1 MIAQQLALF
10 ALQLSVQCLIVPP
23 MLLSRLKPVWRVL
36 YRVYDG
42 LYRHDGWAIA
52 SHIALSAL
60 LALFPFLIFLT
71 ALASFFGTQAMAD
84 AVVRILIEALP
95 EAVAR
100 PVGTEVRNV
109 LTGQRRDLLTIGGA
123 LAIWFS
129 SSGVES
135 LRVGLNRAYGAEE
148 TRYWVQTRLQSII
161 FVLVG
166 AAGLLMLGF
175 MVVLAPA
182 AIAAT
187 SSVLVDVQEFA
198 KQHDIISAGTTVPDF
213 ERFIARYDLVRYGAT
228 SAILLTGL
236 VMAHVWLPAG
246 RRGVLSVLPGI
257 IVTLFFW
264 LLSAII
270 FGAYLARFST
280 YASTY
285 AGFAA
290 PMMALVFLYFLAVI
304 FIAGGEL
311 NAAIAAERAHK
322 ELPELLQE

>member
-1 MIAQQLALF
+1 MIAT
-10 ALQLSVQCLIVPP
+10 
-23 MLLSRLKPVWRVL
+23 RLRQIWRVL
-36 YRVYDG
+36 YRIYDG

-52 SHIALSAL
+52 SHIALSIL

-71 ALASFFGTQAMAD
+71 ALGSFFGTKELAD
-84 AVVRILIEALP
+84 AVVRILIDALP

-100 PVGTEVRNV
+100 PISVEVRNV

-135 LRVGLNRAYGAEE
+135 LRVGLNRAYGVEE
-148 TRYWVQTRLQSII
+148 ARSWMLTRLQSIV
-161 FVLVG
+161 FVLFG
-166 AAGLLMLGF
+166 AAGLLALGF
-175 MVVLAPA
+175 LVVLAPA

-187 SSVLVDVQEFA
+187 SVWVPEFDVFA
-198 KQHDIISAGTTVPDF
+198 S
-213 ERFIARYDLVRYGAT
+213 RYDITRYGAT
-228 SAILLTGL
+228 SAILLSGL
-236 VMAHVWLPAG
+236 IIAHVWLPAG
-246 RRGVLSVLPGI
+246 GRAVVSILPG
-257 IVTLFFW
+257 VVMTLLCW
-264 LLSAII
+264 LAAAIS

-311 NAAIAAERAHK
+311 NAAIAEERRASD
-322 ELPELLQE
+322 LT

>member
-1 MIAQQLALF
+1 MSLF
-10 ALQLSVQCLIVPP
+10 
-23 MLLSRLKPVWRVL
+23 RLKQSWRVL

-42 LYRHDGWAIA
+42 LYRHDGWALA

-71 ALASFFGTQAMAD
+71 ALASFFGTQQMAD
-84 AVVRILIEALP
+84 AIVKILIDALP
-95 EAVAR
+95 QAVAN
-100 PVGTEVRNV
+100 PLSVEVRNV
-109 LTGQRRDLLTIGGA
+109 LTGQRRDLLTIGA
-123 LAIWFS
+123 LLAIWFS

-135 LRVGLNRAYGAEE
+135 LRVGLNRAYGVEE

-161 FVLVG
+161 FVLIG

-187 SSVLVDVQEFA
+187 SSVLVEVQDFLKKYELIGA
-198 KQHDIISAGTTVPDF
+198 ATSVPDF
-213 ERFIARYDLVRYGAT
+213 QRFIARYDLVRYGAT

-236 VMAHVWLPAG
+236 IMAHVWLPAG
-246 RRGVLSVLPGI
+246 RRGVFWVLPGI
-257 IVTLFFW
+257 LVTLALW
-264 LLSAII
+264 LAAAVTFGWYLS
-270 FGAYLARFST
+270 RFST

-311 NAAIAAERAHK
+311 NAAIDDERAVHH
-322 ELPELLQE
+322 LT

>member
-1 MIAQQLALF
+1 M
-10 ALQLSVQCLIVPP
+10 S
-23 MLLSRLKPVWRVL
+23 SHRLKQGWRVL

-71 ALASFFGTQAMAD
+71 ALGSFFGTKEMAD
-84 AVVRILIEALP
+84 AIVRILIEALP
-95 EAVAR
+95 QAVAS
-100 PVGTEVRNV
+100 PIASEIRNV

-135 LRVGLNRAYGAEE
+135 LRVGLNRAYGVEE
-148 TRYWVQTRLQSII
+148 TRYWVQTRLQSIV
-161 FVLVG
+161 FVLIG

-175 MVVLAPA
+175 LVVLAPA

-187 SSVLVDVQEFA
+187 SSVIVGAQDFL
-198 KQHDIISAGTTVPDF
+198 KQHELLQPGTTVLDF
-213 ERFIARYDLVRYGAT
+213 QRFMARYDLVRYGAT
-228 SAILLTGL
+228 SVILLTGL

-246 RRGVLSVLPGI
+246 RRPVLAVLPGI
-257 IVTLFFW
+257 VLTLAFW
-264 LLSAII
+264 LAAAVT
-270 FGAYLARFST
+270 FGWYLARFST

-311 NAAIAAERAHK
+311 NAAVDAERDVHR
-322 ELPELLQE
+322 LT

>member
-1 MIAQQLALF
+1 MSLH
-10 ALQLSVQCLIVPP
+10 
-23 MLLSRLKPVWRVL
+23 RLKQSWRVL

-71 ALASFFGTQAMAD
+71 ALGSFFGTKEMAD
-84 AVVRILIEALP
+84 AIVKILIDALP
-95 EAVAR
+95 EAVAQ
-100 PVGTEVRNV
+100 PVAAEVRNV

-135 LRVGLNRAYGAEE
+135 LRVGLNRAYGVTE
-148 TRYWVQTRLQSII
+148 TRYWMQTRLQSIV
-161 FVLVG
+161 FVLIG

-187 SSVLVDVQEFA
+187 SSVLVDVQIFL
-198 KQHDIISAGTTVPDF
+198 KQHDIIKQATTVPDF
-213 ERFIARYDLVRYGAT
+213 QRFMARYDLVRYGAT
-228 SAILLTGL
+228 SVILLTGL
-236 VMAHVWLPAG
+236 VMAHVWLPDG
-246 RRGVLSVLPGI
+246 RRGVLWVLPGI
-257 IVTLFFW
+257 LVTLAFW
-264 LLSAII
+264 LAAAVL
-270 FGAYLARFST
+270 FGWYLARFST

-311 NAAIAAERAHK
+311 NMAIDEERQVHR
-322 ELPELLQE
+322 LT

>member
-1 MIAQQLALF
+1 MALH
-10 ALQLSVQCLIVPP
+10 
-23 MLLSRLKPVWRVL
+23 RLKLAWRVL

-42 LYRHDGWAIA
+42 LYRHDGWALA

-71 ALASFFGTQAMAD
+71 ALASFFGTNEMAD
-84 AVVRILIEALP
+84 AIVPIIIEALP

-100 PVGTEVRNV
+100 PLAVEVRNV
-109 LTGQRRDLLTIGGA
+109 LTGQRRDLLTIGGV

-135 LRVGLNRAYGAEE
+135 LRIGLNRAYGVEE
-148 TRYWVQTRLQSII
+148 TRQWWTTRAQSIV

-175 MVVLAPA
+175 LVVLTPA
-182 AIAAT
+182 IIAGASAVLGDVQDFLKRHEVINQAT
-187 SSVLVDVQEFA
+187 S
-198 KQHDIISAGTTVPDF
+198 VPDF
-213 ERFIARYDLVRYGAT
+213 QRFVARYDLVRYGAT

-246 RRGVLSVLPGI
+246 RRKLHSVWPGI
-257 IVTLFFW
+257 AVTLFCW
-264 LLSAII
+264 LAAAVI

-311 NAAIAAERAHK
+311 NAAIDEEREVQ
-322 ELPELLQE
+322 ELT

>member
-1 MIAQQLALF
+1 M
-10 ALQLSVQCLIVPP
+10 S
-23 MLLSRLKPVWRVL
+23 LSRIKQVWRVL

-71 ALASFFGTQAMAD
+71 ALGSFFGTKEMAD
-84 AVVRILIEALP
+84 AIVKILIEALP

-100 PVGTEVRNV
+100 PLATEVRNV

-161 FVLVG
+161 FVLFG

-175 MVVLAPA
+175 LVVLAPA

-187 SSVLVDVQEFA
+187 NSVFLDIQNFAVAHDLVRGGA
-198 KQHDIISAGTTVPDF
+198 TLPDF
-213 ERFIARYDLVRYGAT
+213 QRVVSQYDLIRYGAT

-236 VMAHVWLPAG
+236 AMAHVWLPAG
-246 RRGVLSVLPGI
+246 HRRFVSVLPGI
-257 IVTLFFW
+257 AVTLAFW
-264 LLSAII
+264 LASAII

-311 NAAIAAERAHK
+311 NAAIIEERKLADMT
-322 ELPELLQE
+322 

>member
-1 MIAQQLALF
+1 
-10 ALQLSVQCLIVPP
+10 
-23 MLLSRLKPVWRVL
+23 MLLSRLKTVWRVL

-71 ALASFFGTQAMAD
+71 ALASFFGTNEMAD
-84 AVVRILIEALP
+84 AIVPIVIEALP
-95 EAVAR
+95 EAVAK
-100 PVGTEVRNV
+100 PLATEVRNV

-135 LRVGLNRAYGAEE
+135 LRVGLNRAYMVEE
-148 TRYWVQTRLQSII
+148 TRNWWVTRAQSIV
-161 FVLVG
+161 FVLIG

-175 MVVLAPA
+175 LVVLTPA
-182 AIAAT
+182 AVAAA
-187 SSVLVDVQEFA
+187 SAVLVDVQDFLKRQEV
-198 KQHDIISAGTTVPDF
+198 ISQATSVPDF
-213 ERFIARYDLVRYGAT
+213 QRFIARYDLVRYGAT

-246 RRGVLSVLPGI
+246 RRRLHSVWPGI
-257 IVTLFFW
+257 AVTLFFW
-264 LLSAII
+264 LAAAIF

-290 PMMALVFLYFLAVI
+290 PMMALVFLYFLALI

-311 NAAIAAERAHK
+311 NAAIDEEREVH
-322 ELPELLQE
+322 ELT

>member
-1 MIAQQLALF
+1 MPLH
-10 ALQLSVQCLIVPP
+10 
-23 MLLSRLKPVWRVL
+23 RLKPAWRVL
-36 YRVYDG
+36 IQVYDG
-42 LYRHDGWAIA
+42 LYRHDGWALA

-71 ALASFFGTQAMAD
+71 ALASFFGTNEMAD
-84 AVVRILIEALP
+84 AIVPIIIEALP
-95 EAVAR
+95 DAVAR
-100 PVGTEVRNV
+100 PLAVEVRSV
-109 LTGQRRDLLTIGGA
+109 LTGQRRDLLTIGGV

-135 LRVGLNRAYGAEE
+135 LRIGLNRAYGVEE
-148 TRYWVQTRLQSII
+148 TRQWWVTRGHSII
-161 FVLVG
+161 FVLIG

-175 MVVLAPA
+175 LVVLTPA
-182 AIAAT
+182 VIAAV
-187 SSVLVDVQEFA
+187 SAVLGDLQAFF
-198 KQHDIISAGTTVPDF
+198 KRHDLVGQATTAPDF
-213 ERFIARYDLVRYGAT
+213 QRFAARYDLVRYGTT

-246 RRGVLSVLPGI
+246 RRRLRSVWPGI
-257 IVTLFFW
+257 AVTLSCW
-264 LLSAII
+264 LAAAVI

-311 NAAIAAERAHK
+311 NAAIDQERAVR
-322 ELPELLQE
+322 ELT

>member
-1 MIAQQLALF
+1 MSLY
-10 ALQLSVQCLIVPP
+10 
-23 MLLSRLKPVWRVL
+23 RLKQVWRVL
-36 YRVYDG
+36 YRLYDG

-71 ALASFFGTQAMAD
+71 ALASFFGTQELAD
-84 AVVRILIEALP
+84 AVVKILIEALP
-95 EAVAR
+95 NAVAQ
-100 PVGTEVRNV
+100 PLSTEVRNV
-109 LTGQRRDLLTIGGA
+109 LTGQRRDLLTLGGA

-135 LRVGLNRAYGAEE
+135 LRVGLNRAYGVEE
-148 TRYWVQTRLQSII
+148 SRSWVVTRAQSIV
-161 FVLVG
+161 FVLIG
-166 AAGLLMLGF
+166 AAGLLALGF
-175 MVVLAPA
+175 LVVLAPA

-187 SSVLVDVQEFA
+187 SSFFPEFQA
-198 KQHDIISAGTTVPDF
+198 LASRYDII
-213 ERFIARYDLVRYGAT
+213 RYGAT

-236 VMAHVWLPAG
+236 VMAHIWLPAG
-246 RRGVLSVLPGI
+246 KRAIVHVLPGI
-257 IVTLFFW
+257 GLTLAAW
-264 LLSAII
+264 LVSAII

-311 NAAIAAERAHK
+311 NAAIVEERR
-322 ELPELLQE
+322 LTDGT

>member
-1 MIAQQLALF
+1 MHF
-10 ALQLSVQCLIVPP
+10 
-23 MLLSRLKPVWRVL
+23 SRPKQIWRIIC
-36 YRVYDG
+36 RVYDG
-42 LYRHDGWAIA
+42 LYRHDGWALA

-71 ALASFFGTQAMAD
+71 ALGSFFGTQEMAD
-84 AVVRILIEALP
+84 AIVKILINALP
-95 EAVAR
+95 EAVAQ
-100 PVGTEVRNV
+100 PLATEVRNV
-109 LTGQRRDLLTIGGA
+109 LTGQRRDLLTIGGV

-135 LRVGLNRAYGAEE
+135 LRVGLNRAYGVEE
-148 TRYWVQTRLQSII
+148 TRYWVQTRLQSIG
-161 FVLVG
+161 FVLIG
-166 AAGLLMLGF
+166 AAGLLALGF
-175 MVVLAPA
+175 LVVLAPA

-187 SSVLVDVQEFA
+187 SSVFLEVQEFA
-198 KQHDIISAGTTVPDF
+198 RKHDLISASATLPDF
-213 ERFIARYDLVRYGAT
+213 QRVIARYDLVRYGAT

-246 RRGVLSVLPGI
+246 RRRMLSVLPGI
-257 IVTLFFW
+257 VLTLAAW
-264 LLSAII
+264 LVSAAI

-311 NAAIAAERAHK
+311 NAAVSEEHK
-322 ELPELLQE
+322 LRDLT

>member
-1 MIAQQLALF
+1 
-10 ALQLSVQCLIVPP
+10 
-23 MLLSRLKPVWRVL
+23 MLLSRLKTAWRVL

-71 ALASFFGTQAMAD
+71 ALASFFGTNEMAD
-84 AVVRILIEALP
+84 AIVPIVIEALP
-95 EAVAR
+95 EAVAK
-100 PVGTEVRNV
+100 PLATEVRNV

-135 LRVGLNRAYGAEE
+135 LRVGLNRAYMVEE
-148 TRYWVQTRLQSII
+148 TRNWWVTRAQSIV
-161 FVLVG
+161 FVLIG

-175 MVVLAPA
+175 LVVLTPA
-182 AIAAT
+182 AVAAA
-187 SSVLVDVQEFA
+187 SAVLVDVQDFLKRQEV
-198 KQHDIISAGTTVPDF
+198 ISQATSVPDF
-213 ERFIARYDLVRYGAT
+213 QRFIARYDLVRYGAT

-246 RRGVLSVLPGI
+246 RRRLHSVWPGI
-257 IVTLFFW
+257 AVTLFFW
-264 LLSAII
+264 LAAAIF

-290 PMMALVFLYFLAVI
+290 PMMALVFLYFLALI

-311 NAAIAAERAHK
+311 NAAIDEEREVH
-322 ELPELLQE
+322 ELT

>member
-1 MIAQQLALF
+1 M
-10 ALQLSVQCLIVPP
+10 
-23 MLLSRLKPVWRVL
+23 LKPMRYAWRLFV
-36 YRVYDG
+36 RVYDG
-42 LYRHDGWAIA
+42 LYYHDGWALA

-71 ALASFFGTQAMAD
+71 AVGSFFGTSEMAD
-84 AVVRILIEALP
+84 AVVKILIDALP
-95 EAVAR
+95 EAVAK
-100 PVGTEVRNV
+100 PIGQEVRNV

-135 LRVGLNRAYGAEE
+135 LRVGLNRAYGVAES
-148 TRYWVQTRLQSII
+148 RNWYVTRLHSIG

-166 AAGLLMLGF
+166 AAGLLALGF
-175 MVVLAPA
+175 LVVLAPA
-182 AIAAT
+182 AVAAASVYLPDAAVIA
-187 SSVLVDVQEFA
+187 
-198 KQHDIISAGTTVPDF
+198 
-213 ERFIARYDLVRYGAT
+213 ARYDLTRYSAT
-228 SAILLTGL
+228 ASILTTGL
-236 VMAHVWLPAG
+236 VLAHLWLPDG
-246 RRGVLSVLPGI
+246 ERGLSVVLPGI
-257 IVTLFFW
+257 LMTLIAW
-264 LLSAII
+264 LAAAVI

-311 NAAIAAERAHK
+311 NAAILAEREAK
-322 ELPELLQE
+322 MRPATVDPMIDSNGL

>member
-1 MIAQQLALF
+1 M
-10 ALQLSVQCLIVPP
+10 S
-23 MLLSRLKPVWRVL
+23 LSRLKQIWRVL

-84 AVVRILIEALP
+84 AIVKILIDALP
-95 EAVAR
+95 QAVAN
-100 PVGTEVRNV
+100 PIAVEVRNV
-109 LTGQRRDLLTIGGA
+109 LTGQRRDLLTIGA
-123 LAIWFS
+123 VLAIWFS

-135 LRVGLNRAYGAEE
+135 LRVGLNRAYSAEE
-148 TRYWVQTRLQSII
+148 TRYWVQTRLQSIL

-166 AAGLLMLGF
+166 AAGLLMLGS

-187 SSVLVDVQEFA
+187 SSVLIDVQDFL
-198 KQHDIISAGTTVPDF
+198 KSHDIIKQGTTVPDF
-213 ERFIARYDLVRYGAT
+213 QRIVARYDLVRYGAT
-228 SAILLTGL
+228 SVILLTGL
-236 VMAHVWLPAG
+236 LMAHVWLPAG
-246 RRGVLSVLPGI
+246 RRTVLWVLPGI
-257 IVTLFFW
+257 AVTLVLW
-264 LLSAII
+264 LAAASV
-270 FGAYLARFST
+270 FGWYLARFST

-290 PMMALVFLYFLAVI
+290 PMMALVLLYFLAVI

-311 NAAIAAERAHK
+311 NAAIDAEREVHQ
-322 ELPELLQE
+322 LT

>member
-1 MIAQQLALF
+1 LLCNQLGAAYLF
-10 ALQLSVQCLIVPP
+10 AC
-23 MLLSRLKPVWRVL
+23 MLSRLKMVWRVL
-36 YRVYDG
+36 LRVYDG

-84 AVVRILIEALP
+84 AIVKILIEALP
-95 EAVAR
+95 QAVAG
-100 PVGTEVRNV
+100 PIAQEVRNV
-109 LTGQRRDLLTIGGA
+109 LTGQRRDLLTIGA
-123 LAIWFS
+123 LLAIWFS

-135 LRVGLNRAYGAEE
+135 LRVGLNRAYGVEE

-161 FVLVG
+161 FILIG

-182 AIAAT
+182 VIAAA
-187 SSVLVDVQEFA
+187 SSVLVEVQEFL
-198 KQHDIISAGTTVPDF
+198 KSHDIINQGTTVLDF
-213 ERFIARYDLVRYGAT
+213 QRFIARYDIVRYGAT
-228 SAILLTGL
+228 TVILLTGL
-236 VMAHVWLPAG
+236 IMAHVWLPAG
-246 RRGVLSVLPGI
+246 RRRVLWVMPGI
-257 IVTLFFW
+257 VVTLALW
-264 LLSAII
+264 LAAASI
-270 FGAYLARFST
+270 FGWYLARFST

-290 PMMALVFLYFLAVI
+290 PMMALVLLYFLAVI

-311 NAAIAAERAHK
+311 NAAIDAERDVHH
-322 ELPELLQE
+322 LT

>member
-1 MIAQQLALF
+1 MSF
-10 ALQLSVQCLIVPP
+10 H
-23 MLLSRLKPVWRVL
+23 RLKQAWRVL
-36 YRVYDG
+36 YRVYEG
-42 LYRHDGWAIA
+42 LYRHDGWALA

-71 ALASFFGTQAMAD
+71 ALGSFFGTKEMAD
-84 AVVRILIEALP
+84 AIVKILIEALP
-95 EAVAR
+95 EAVAK
-100 PVGTEVRNV
+100 PIAQEVRNV

-135 LRVGLNRAYGAEE
+135 LRVGLNRAYGVEE

-161 FVLVG
+161 FVLIG

-182 AIAAT
+182 AVAAT
-187 SSVLVDVQEFA
+187 SSVLAEAQDFL
-198 KQHDIISAGTTVPDF
+198 KQHDVIKQATSVPDF
-213 ERFIARYDLVRYGAT
+213 QRFVAQYDLVRYGAT
-228 SAILLTGL
+228 SVILLTGL

-246 RRGVLSVLPGI
+246 RRGVLWVLPGI
-257 IVTLFFW
+257 VVTLALW
-264 LLSAII
+264 LAAAVV
-270 FGAYLARFST
+270 FGWYLARFST

-290 PMMALVFLYFLAVI
+290 PMMALVLLYFLAVI

-311 NAAIAAERAHK
+311 NMAIDQERQVHH
-322 ELPELLQE
+322 LT

>member
-1 MIAQQLALF
+1 LANVAGAAYLSLSMSLF
-10 ALQLSVQCLIVPP
+10 
-23 MLLSRLKPVWRVL
+23 RLKQSWRVL

-42 LYRHDGWAIA
+42 LYRHDGWALA

-71 ALASFFGTQAMAD
+71 ALASFFGTQQMAD
-84 AVVRILIEALP
+84 AIVKILIDALP
-95 EAVAR
+95 QAVAN
-100 PVGTEVRNV
+100 PLSVEVRNV
-109 LTGQRRDLLTIGGA
+109 LTGQRRDLLTIGA
-123 LAIWFS
+123 LLAIWFS

-135 LRVGLNRAYGAEE
+135 LRVGLNRAYGVEE

-161 FVLVG
+161 FVLIG

-187 SSVLVDVQEFA
+187 SSVLVEVQDFLKKYELIGA
-198 KQHDIISAGTTVPDF
+198 ATSVPDF
-213 ERFIARYDLVRYGAT
+213 QRFIARYDLVRYGAT

-236 VMAHVWLPAG
+236 IMAHVWLPAG
-246 RRGVLSVLPGI
+246 RRGVFWVLPGI
-257 IVTLFFW
+257 LVTLALW
-264 LLSAII
+264 LAAAVTFGWYLS
-270 FGAYLARFST
+270 RFST

-311 NAAIAAERAHK
+311 NAAIDDERAVHH
-322 ELPELLQE
+322 LT

>member
-1 MIAQQLALF
+1 MTETGAVMPLH
-10 ALQLSVQCLIVPP
+10 
-23 MLLSRLKPVWRVL
+23 LLKQGWRVL

-71 ALASFFGTQAMAD
+71 ALGSFFGTMEMAD
-84 AVVRILIEALP
+84 AIVKILIEALP

-100 PVGTEVRNV
+100 PIAQEVRNV

-135 LRVGLNRAYGAEE
+135 LRVGLNRAYGMEE
-148 TRYWVQTRLQSII
+148 TRYWVQTRLQSIV
-161 FVLVG
+161 FVLIG

-175 MVVLAPA
+175 LVVLAPA

-187 SSVLVDVQEFA
+187 SSVFLDVEAFA
-198 KQHDIISAGTTVPDF
+198 RQHELISAGSSLPDF
-213 ERFIARYDLVRYGAT
+213 QRFVARYDLVRYGAT

-246 RRGVLSVLPGI
+246 RRALVSVLPGI
-257 IVTLFFW
+257 GVTLAFW
-264 LLSAII
+264 LLSAVV

-311 NAAIAAERAHK
+311 NAAIEAERQANDMT
-322 ELPELLQE
+322 

>member
-1 MIAQQLALF
+1 MSF
-10 ALQLSVQCLIVPP
+10 N
-23 MLLSRLKPVWRVL
+23 RLGQVWRVL
-36 YRVYDG
+36 YRVYEG

-71 ALASFFGTQAMAD
+71 ALGSFFGTKEMAD
-84 AVVRILIEALP
+84 AIVKILIEALP
-95 EAVAR
+95 EMVAQ
-100 PVGTEVRNV
+100 PIAAEVRNV

-135 LRVGLNRAYGAEE
+135 LRVGLNRAYGVEE

-161 FVLVG
+161 FVLIG

-175 MVVLAPA
+175 LVVLAPA

-187 SSVLVDVQEFA
+187 SSVINEAQDFL
-198 KQHDIISAGTTVPDF
+198 KQHDLLKQGTTALDF
-213 ERFIARYDLVRYGAT
+213 QRFMARYDLVRYGAT
-228 SAILLTGL
+228 SVILLTGL

-246 RRGVLSVLPGI
+246 RRGVLWVLPGI
-257 IVTLFFW
+257 VVTLALW
-264 LLSAII
+264 LAAAVV
-270 FGAYLARFST
+270 FGWYLASFST

-290 PMMALVFLYFLAVI
+290 PLMALVLLYFLAVI

-311 NAAIAAERAHK
+311 NMAIDQERRVHQ
-322 ELPELLQE
+322 LT

>member
-1 MIAQQLALF
+1 M
-10 ALQLSVQCLIVPP
+10 S
-23 MLLSRLKPVWRVL
+23 LSRLKQIWRVL

-84 AVVRILIEALP
+84 AIVKILIDALP
-95 EAVAR
+95 QAVAN
-100 PVGTEVRNV
+100 PIAVEVRNV
-109 LTGQRRDLLTIGGA
+109 LTGQRRDLLTIGA
-123 LAIWFS
+123 VLAIWFS

-135 LRVGLNRAYGAEE
+135 LRVGLNRAYSAEE
-148 TRYWVQTRLQSII
+148 TRYWVQTRLQSIL

-166 AAGLLMLGF
+166 AAGLLMLGS

-187 SSVLVDVQEFA
+187 SSVLIDVQDFL
-198 KQHDIISAGTTVPDF
+198 KSHDIIKQGTTVPDF
-213 ERFIARYDLVRYGAT
+213 QRIVARYDLVRYGAT
-228 SAILLTGL
+228 SVILLTGL

-246 RRGVLSVLPGI
+246 RRKVAWVLPGI
-257 IVTLFFW
+257 AVTLVLW
-264 LLSAII
+264 LAAASI
-270 FGAYLARFST
+270 FGWYLARFST

-290 PMMALVFLYFLAVI
+290 PMMALVLLYFLAVI

-311 NAAIAAERAHK
+311 NAAIDEEREVHH
-322 ELPELLQE
+322 LT

>member
-1 MIAQQLALF
+1 M
-10 ALQLSVQCLIVPP
+10 S
-23 MLLSRLKPVWRVL
+23 LSRLKQIWRVL

-71 ALASFFGTQAMAD
+71 ALGSFFGTKEMAD
-84 AVVRILIEALP
+84 AVVKILIEALP
-95 EAVAR
+95 EAVSGPLAA
-100 PVGTEVRNV
+100 EVRNV

-135 LRVGLNRAYGAEE
+135 LRVGLNRAYGVEE
-148 TRYWVQTRLQSII
+148 TRYWMQTRLQSIA

-166 AAGLLMLGF
+166 AAGLLALGF
-175 MVVLAPA
+175 MVILAPA

-187 SSVLVDVQEFA
+187 SSIFQAVQAFAQQHDFISVTTTLPDVQR
-198 KQHDIISAGTTVPDF
+198 V
-213 ERFIARYDLVRYGAT
+213 IARYDLIRYGAT
-228 SAILLTGL
+228 TAILLTGL
-236 VMAHVWLPAG
+236 LMAHVWLPAG
-246 RRGVLSVLPGI
+246 RRPVVSVLPGI
-257 IVTLFFW
+257 GVTLAFW

-311 NAAIAAERAHK
+311 NAAIEEERRTRDMT
-322 ELPELLQE
+322 

>member
-1 MIAQQLALF
+1 MF
-10 ALQLSVQCLIVPP
+10 PY
-23 MLLSRLKPVWRVL
+23 RLKQAWRVL
-36 YRVYDG
+36 YRIYDG

-71 ALASFFGTQAMAD
+71 ALGSFFGTQEMAD
-84 AVVRILIEALP
+84 AIVAILIEALP
-95 EAVAR
+95 EAVAK
-100 PVGTEVRNV
+100 PISWEVRNV

-148 TRYWVQTRLQSII
+148 TRYWVQTRLQSIV
-161 FVLVG
+161 FVLIG
-166 AAGLLMLGF
+166 AAGLLMLGS
-175 MVVLAPA
+175 MVVIAPA

-187 SSVLVDVQEFA
+187 SSVIVEAQDFL
-198 KQHDIISAGTTVPDF
+198 KQHDLLKSGTTVLDF
-213 ERFIARYDLVRYGAT
+213 QRFMARYDLVRYGAT
-228 SAILLTGL
+228 SVILLTGL

-246 RRGVLSVLPGI
+246 RRPILSVLPGI
-257 IVTLFFW
+257 VLTLAFW
-264 LLSAII
+264 LAAAVA
-270 FGAYLARFST
+270 FGWYLARFST

-311 NAAIAAERAHK
+311 NAAIDEERKVHQ
-322 ELPELLQE
+322 LT

>member
-1 MIAQQLALF
+1 MVLH
-10 ALQLSVQCLIVPP
+10 
-23 MLLSRLKPVWRVL
+23 RLRQVWRVL
-36 YRVYDG
+36 VRVYEG
-42 LYRHDGWAIA
+42 LYRHDGWALA

-71 ALASFFGTQAMAD
+71 ALGSFFGTKEMAD
-84 AVVRILIEALP
+84 AIVKILIDALP
-95 EAVAR
+95 EAVAG
-100 PVGTEVRNV
+100 PISAEVRNV

-135 LRVGLNRAYGAEE
+135 LRVGLNRAYGVEE
-148 TRYWVQTRLQSII
+148 TRYWVQTRLQSIV
-161 FVLVG
+161 FVLIG

-175 MVVLAPA
+175 LVVLAPA

-187 SSVLVDVQEFA
+187 SSVLSEAQDFL
-198 KQHDIISAGTTVPDF
+198 KQHEVIKQATTVPDF
-213 ERFIARYDLVRYGAT
+213 QRIVARYDLVRYGAT
-228 SAILLTGL
+228 SIILLTGL

-246 RRGVLSVLPGI
+246 RRNLTWVLPGI
-257 IVTLFFW
+257 FVTLAFW
-264 LLSAII
+264 LAAAIT
-270 FGAYLARFST
+270 FGWYLARFST

-311 NAAIAAERAHK
+311 NAAIDQERDIHR
-322 ELPELLQE
+322 LT

>member
-1 MIAQQLALF
+1 MSLT
-10 ALQLSVQCLIVPP
+10 
-23 MLLSRLKPVWRVL
+23 RLRQAWRVL

-42 LYRHDGWAIA
+42 LYRHDGWALA

-71 ALASFFGTQAMAD
+71 ALASFFGTQQMAD
-84 AVVRILIEALP
+84 AIVKILIDALP
-95 EAVAR
+95 QAVAS
-100 PVGTEVRNV
+100 PLAAEVRNV
-109 LTGQRRDLLTIGGA
+109 LTGQRRDLLTIGA
-123 LAIWFS
+123 LLAIWFS

-135 LRVGLNRAYGAEE
+135 LRIGLNRAYGVME

-161 FVLVG
+161 FVLIG

-187 SSVLVDVQEFA
+187 SSVLVEVQEFL
-198 KQHDIISAGTTVPDF
+198 KKYELISAATSVPDF
-213 ERFIARYDLVRYGAT
+213 QRFIARYDLVRYGAT

-236 VMAHVWLPAG
+236 MMAHVWLPAG
-246 RRGVLSVLPGI
+246 RRGVFWVLPGI
-257 IVTLFFW
+257 LVTLAFW
-264 LLSAII
+264 LAAAVTFGWYLS
-270 FGAYLARFST
+270 RFST

-311 NAAIAAERAHK
+311 NAAIDDERAVHH
-322 ELPELLQE
+322 LT